1 MSMEDHNHADLT
13 HVYEQVPPDYW
24 DKSYRSNPIQWLYH
38 VWRFRAIRRML
49 KSLPYRAKIL
59 DVGCGSGFAIEQ
71 CVKNRPDLK
80 VYCIEVT
87 ESLIDYA
94 SKTRPKFNFFLA
106 KGEKLPFS
114 DNEFDAILYLDVIEH
129 LTNPTES
136 LMEARRCLKKDGKLI
151 ILVVLENHPVFRII
165 WSLWL
170 KLKGKV
176 WHGAHL
182 FIFTKKSLV
191 KLVEQSGFEVTEINY
206 LFLGM
211 SVLLE
216 AKKK

>member
-1 MSMEDHNHADLT
+1 MENNTQEHGHEE
-13 HVYEQVPPDYW
+13 VYEQVPVDYW
-24 DKSYRSNPIQWLYH
+24 ERSYKTNPIQWLYH
-38 VWRFRAIRRML
+38 FWRFIFIRKMVDA
-49 KSLPYRAKIL
+49 LPRRAKIL
-59 DVGCGSGFAIEQ
+59 DIGCGSGFAIEQ
-71 CVKNRPDLK
+71 CVKNRPDIQ
-80 VYCIEVT
+80 VCGIDVT
-87 ESLIDYA
+87 ESLINYA
-94 SKTRPKFNFFLA
+94 SKTRPKFKFFLA
-106 KGEKLPFS
+106 KGETLPFA
-114 DNEFDAILYLDVIEH
+114 DNEFDSVLYLDVIEH
-129 LTNPTES
+129 LLDPAKS

-182 FIFTKKSLV
+182 FIFTKKTLV
-191 KLVEQSGFEVTEINY
+191 DLVEKSGFEVTKINN